1 MTQPVYEFPDSAT
14 IGHDL
19 DPNADGDLVV
29 TVEVPHMQNLLLAAN
44 STDGKTWS
52 ASIRWIDNPTD
63 DNLIQTDSK
72 SDLSLSSTTQGNAQP
87 PRKGPYAEVTVTS
100 EETAGTANNVNVYI
114 DAHR

>member
-1 MTQPVYEFPDSAT
+1 MTQPVYEFPDDTT

-29 TVEVPHMQNLLLAAN
+29 TVEVPHMQALLLAAN
-44 STDGKTWS
+44 STSGKTWS

-63 DNLIQTDSK
+63 DNLIEKDSK
-72 SDLSLSSTTQGNAQP
+72 SDLSLSSTSQGNAQP
-87 PRKGPYAEVTVTS
+87 ARKGPYAEVTLTS
-100 EETAGTANNVNVYI
+100 EETSGTENKVNVYV